1 MLFLSILGENKK
13 GGFPMKATRFLALVL
28 AIMMMLCAFSV
39 AGAETA
45 KRTIVVDGGG
55 DWQNFNSTKSMEKS
69 DANPYPYNEL
79 EMLIKEYNEMH
90 PDVEVQLLPDS
101 KTTEREAVVAL
112 MTAGEAPD
120 IIFQNMGVYKNT
132 DIGTDW
138 FVPLNDYFEQPNPY
152 EEGNTRWADVFNPMW
167 LEVTRSSNG
176 NYYFCPID
184 AVPAGLMV
192 NMDLLKQAGIEK
204 VPETFAEFMDAQ
216 DKLNEIGVIPYLPL
230 YHWFDIV
237 LEGQMLS
244 SKVEEL
250 DVLQKDG
257 VLDSQEFARAITKG
271 LLSTSDPEYQE
282 YFRLIKE
289 VTKYFPDDWQNI
301 DVMTAFLNGEIAMSA
316 GVGAHMRQVAN
327 DTVHTFEAVNAPF
340 PLVTEETSEFG
351 KIAVIR
357 GSAGYSTTWQV
368 TNTAVKNDTVDI
380 CIDFLMYLTSAEN
393 NARMVNTF
401 ETTTPANVS
410 AECIDMFKP
419 LNDIAKADMEAGYLD
434 WHACNIWN
442 AWDNEL
448 STNYNDLRLGW
459 ILDEISLEDFT
470 AEFQYEL
477 EAAVERA
484 MENSGWDETTW

>member
-1 MLFLSILGENKK
+1 
-13 GGFPMKATRFLALVL
+13 MKAMKKVISLTMTAAMLVPCVSALAD
-28 AIMMMLCAFSV
+28 SD
-39 AGAETA
+39 TA

-79 EMLIKEYNEMH
+79 EKLVKEYNELH
-90 PDVEVQLLPDS
+90 PNVEVQLLPDA

-120 IIFQNMGVYKNT
+120 IIYQNMGVYKNT

-138 FVPLNDYFEQPNPY
+138 FVPLNDYFEMPNPY

-184 AVPAGLMV
+184 AVPAGLIV
-192 NMDLLKQAGIEK
+192 NMDLLKEAGVEK
-204 VPETFAEFMDAQ
+204 VPETYAEFMDAQ
-216 DKLNEIGVIPYLPL
+216 DKLNEIGVIPYLPI
-230 YHWFDIV
+230 YHWYDIV

-244 SKVEEL
+244 GKVEEL

-257 VLDSQEFARAITKG
+257 VLDSQEFARAISKG

-289 VTKYFPDDWQNI
+289 VTKYFPSDWQNI
-301 DVMTAFLNGEIAMSA
+301 DIMSAFLGGEIAMTA

-327 DTVHTFEAVNAPF
+327 DTVHTFETVNTTF
-340 PLVTEETSEFG
+340 PLVTSETSEFG
-351 KIAVIR
+351 DIAVIR

-380 CIDFLMYLTSAEN
+380 CADFLMFLTNAEN

-401 ETTTPANVS
+401 EATTPANVN
-410 AECIDMFKP
+410 AECVDMFKP
-419 LNDIAKADMEAGYLD
+419 LNDIAKQDMEAGYLD

-448 STNYNDLRLGW
+448 STNYGDLRLGW
-459 ILDEISLEDFT
+459 LLDEISLEEFT
-470 AEFQYEL
+470 EDFQYEL
-477 EAAVERA
+477 EGAVERA
-484 MENSGWDETTW
+484 IESSGWDTTAW

>member
-1 MLFLSILGENKK
+1 MKK
-13 GGFPMKATRFLALVL
+13 FLALVVAAL
-28 AIMMMLCAFSV
+28 MLCSAC
-39 AGAETA
+39 AALAETE

-69 DANPYPYNEL
+69 EANPYPYNEL
-79 EMLIKEYNEMH
+79 EMLINEYNEAH

-101 KTTEREAVVAL
+101 KTTSRDAVVAL

-120 IIFQNMGVYKNT
+120 IIYQNMGVYKNT

-138 FVPLNDYFEQPNPY
+138 FVPLNEYLEQPNPY

-184 AVPAGLMV
+184 AVPAGLIV
-192 NMDLLKQAGIEK
+192 NMDLLKQAGIEE
-204 VPETFAEFMDAQ
+204 VPETYAEFMDAQ
-216 DKLNEIGVIPYLPL
+216 AKLNDIGVIPYLPI
-230 YHWFDIV
+230 YHWYDIV
-237 LEGQMLS
+237 LEGQMLAG
-244 SKVEEL
+244 KVKEL
-250 DVLQKDG
+250 DVLQTDG
-257 VLDSQEFARAITKG
+257 VLDSQEFARAITQG

-282 YFRLIKE
+282 YFELIKE

-301 DVMTAFLNGEIAMSA
+301 DVMTAFLNGEIAITA

-327 DTVHTFEAVNAPF
+327 DTVHTFEAVNATF
-340 PLVTEETSEFG
+340 PLVTSETSEYG
-351 KIAVIR
+351 EIAVIR

-368 TNTAVKNDTVDI
+368 TNTAVRNGNVDV
-380 CIDFLMYLTSAEN
+380 CVDFLMYLTSAEN

-401 ETTTPANVS
+401 EATTPANVN
-410 AECIDMFKP
+410 AKCVEMFQP
-419 LNDIAKADMEAGYLD
+419 LQDIANEDMENGFLD

-448 STNYNDLRLGW
+448 STNYGDLRLGW

-470 AEFQYEL
+470 EEFQYEL

-484 MENSGWDETTW
+484 IETAGWDTTTW